1 MTTMNRGLQT
11 FFAYKFIKLL
21 VRDFEEWEA
30 FKLGLIDENGKRT
43 DRRAKTTQEKQ
54 QVGVFMNLTR
64 KLKRML
70 RKIPGG
76 RTTFGSIIAASILL
90 KEECF
95 NHNVAFLD
103 DDFIHLVLE
112 ELKHNHE
119 KINIEY
125 ELIQE
130 SHSPE
135 ILEEGIYVIDDQYT
149 EVFGKKMFYI
159 IENVES
165 DQLFQFPLFHLTD
178 VHNREY
184 CVTKEMLTKINGT

>member
-43 DRRAKTTQEKQ
+43 DKRADSTNEKQ

-64 KLKRML
+64 KLKRL
-70 RKIPGG
+70 IRKLPGG
-76 RTTFGSIIAASILL
+76 RTTFGSIIAASVLL

-95 NHNVAFLD
+95 NHNIAFLD
-103 DDFIHLVLE
+103 DDFTQLVIE
-112 ELKHNHE
+112 ELGHNAD
-119 KINIEY
+119 KINIEC
-125 ELIQE
+125 ELIEEYNQ
-130 SHSPE
+130 PE
-135 ILEEGIYVIDDQYT
+135 LLQEGIYTIDNQYVD
-149 EVFGKKMFYI
+149 VFGKPMFYI
-159 IENVES
+159 RES
-165 DQLFQFPLFHLTD
+165 IQSDNLFQFPLFNLTD

-184 CVTKEMLTKINGT
+184 CVIKEMLIKIK